1 MNPSSSSAAVLIPD
15 QEGHGIRVLVSH
27 DENIENTSSK
37 LTRINTSPQ
46 SIGRKN
52 SFFRRISVTTGKI
65 YHSGYL
71 LYSYQ
76 SYLLLNILSVGI
88 RFYSQGESSLG
99 RRMPDRQVY

>member
-27 DENIENTSSK
+27 DENIENTPNK

-52 SFFRRISVTTGKI
+52 SFFRRISVTTGII
-65 YHSGYL
+65 YNSGYYL
-71 LYSYQ
+71 HSKYSYPII
-76 SYLLLNILSVGI
+76 YLFTAKIFIV
-88 RFYSQGESSLG
+88 
-99 RRMPDRQVY
+99 

>member
-27 DENIENTSSK
+27 DENIENTPNK

-52 SFFRRISVTTGKI
+52 SFFRRISVTTGII
-65 YHSGYL
+65 YNSGYYL
-71 LYSYQ
+71 HSKYSYD
-76 SYLLLNILSVGI
+76 ILI
-88 RFYSQGESSLG
+88 YC
-99 RRMPDRQVY
+99 

>member
-27 DENIENTSSK
+27 DENIENTPNK

-52 SFFRRISVTTGKI
+52 SFFRRISVTTGKT

-71 LYSYQ
+71 LYRC
-76 SYLLLNILSVGI
+76 YLLLNILIVGT

>member
-52 SFFRRISVTTGKI
+52 SFFRRISVTTGNI
-65 YHSGYL
+65 Y
-71 LYSYQ
+71 
-76 SYLLLNILSVGI
+76 N
-88 RFYSQGESSLG
+88 FTESCFDGVHNKDETDIDCGGSCQPCRKYICIYVITG
-99 RRMPDRQVY
+99 SI

>member
-71 LYSYQ
+71 LYSYT
-76 SYLLLNILSVGI
+76 YLLLNILIVGI
-88 RFYSQGESSLG
+88 RFYSQGESNLG
-99 RRMPDRQVY
+99 RRMPDRQVC